1 MLVFVFSRNHT
12 LPLVQVWGC
21 GYARLNLIVVYSI
34 RIIQAYKY
42 YVFDS
47 VLYLDP
53 GPAPDV
59 KIEQCLDARS
69 TDIYEHN
76 MSRPIAPNRMS
87 ATYRNPGGLAGL
99 QSVLL
104 VLTNTIDDYILF
116 QISTLYLMIQQQLV
130 YCCKHDDCMPI

>member
-59 KIEQCLDARS
+59 KIEQCLDARA

-76 MSRPIAPNRMS
+76 MSRPIAPNSDTQHNERDVQKS
-87 ATYRNPGGLAGL
+87 GIIPENPGGLAGL

-104 VLTNTIDDYILF
+104 VLTNTIDDYIYYSKY
-116 QISTLYLMIQQQLV
+116 QPCT
-130 YCCKHDDCMPI
+130 